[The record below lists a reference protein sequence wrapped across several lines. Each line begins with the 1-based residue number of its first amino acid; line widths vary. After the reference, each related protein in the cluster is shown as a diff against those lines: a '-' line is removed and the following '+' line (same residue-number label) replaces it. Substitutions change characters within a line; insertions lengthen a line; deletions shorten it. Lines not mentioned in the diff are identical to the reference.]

1 MLPISSFIVT
11 TEPLDAATLDA
22 VSPRRRM
29 FVDTKHFLFYW
40 RTTPDGRVLFGGRRS
55 LDPVSLDDARDF
67 LLASMQRIHPQ
78 LGGRT
83 VTHSGRLRGHHARP
97 DAARRADQAGRGA
110 WYATGCNGSGVAT
123 NTWLGHRIGQ
133 AILGHEPPPAVAE
146 LHHRPIPAHRL
157 RRASLPAVGAWLV
170 GRIGSNT

>member
-1 MLPISSFIVT
+1 VLPISSFIVT

-67 LLASMQRIHPQ
+67 LVASMQRIHPQ

-83 VTHSGRLRGHHARP
+83 VTHQWSGYVAITLDRMPH
-97 DAARRADQAGRGA
+97 AGRIQGA

-157 RRASLPAVGAWLV
+157 RRAWLPAVGAWF
-170 GRIGSNT
+170 RWQDRS